1 MCEENHVGYHWED
14 PLMPFISSRNQR
26 RLADAKDRQVQLET
40 VKEANKALID
50 RLAESIE
57 RAP

>member
-1 MCEENHVGYHWED
+1 
-14 PLMPFISSRNQR
+14 MPFISSRNQR
-26 RLADAKDRQVQLET
+26 RLEV
-40 VKEANKALID
+40 NKALID